1 MRYRNVC
8 LEAFVYTLPD
18 EIVTSA
24 QIEQMLAPVYSR
36 LRLPAGRLELITG
49 IAQRRFWRPGTLPS
63 EKSVLTAEKAL
74 RMTRLDRDLVGAL
87 VHGSVCRDFLEP
99 STASGVHR
107 QLGLSARCMVYDVSN
122 ACVGLMN
129 GVVQIANM
137 IELRQIRAGIVVG
150 TESAR
155 PVVENTI
162 RYLNEATSVTRS
174 QAKRALASLTLGSG
188 SAAIVLV
195 DRQLSRTGNRLL
207 GGVAW
212 TRSEAC
218 ELCHSGHDGSIG
230 DGGRTLMWTDSDAL
244 MRQGV
249 QAGKEVFPAFLEAT
263 GWTPGEIHRT
273 FCHQVGRAHRKLL
286 FETLELDTAIDYPT
300 VEFLGNT
307 GSVAL
312 PITAGLGFEAG
323 FAGGGDHVAL
333 WGVGSGINVVALG
346 VDWQTT
352 LVDGPGSPGL
362 LGASEADANKQAPA
376 PAYSLE

>member
-8 LEAFVYTLPD
+8 LEAFAYTLPE

-24 QIEQMLAPVYSR
+24 QIEEMLTPVYSR

-49 IAQRRFWRPGTLPS
+49 IAQRRFWAPGTLPS

-74 RMTRLDRDLVGAL
+74 HLARLDRNLVGAL

-107 QLGLSARCMVYDVSN
+107 RLGLPAQCMVYDVSN

-137 IELRQIRAGIVVG
+137 IELRQIRAGLVVG

-162 RYLNEATSVTRS
+162 RYLNEATSITRS
-174 QAKRALASLTLGSG
+174 EAKRALASLTLGSG
-188 SAAIVLV
+188 SAAILLV

-212 TRSEAC
+212 TRSEASD
-218 ELCHSGHDGSIG
+218 LCYSGHDASIA

-249 QAGKEVFPAFLEAT
+249 QAGKEVFPGFLEAT
-263 GWTPGEIHRT
+263 GWVPDEIHRT

-286 FETLELDTAIDYPT
+286 FETLELDVAIDYPT

-312 PITAGLGFEAG
+312 PITAALGFETG
-323 FAGGGDHVAL
+323 FARSGDHVAL

-352 LVDGPGSPGL
+352 LVDGSGPAGLPGGTD
-362 LGASEADANKQAPA
+362 SEAAKHAPS
-376 PAYSLE
+376 PVCSLE

>member
-24 QIEQMLAPVYSR
+24 QIEHMLAPAYER

-49 IAQRRFWRPGTLPS
+49 IAQRRFWPPGTLPS

-74 RMTRLDRDLVGAL
+74 RITGLDRGLVGAL
-87 VHGSVCRDFLEP
+87 VHASVCRDFLEP

-107 QLGLSARCMVYDVSN
+107 RLGLPPSCMVYDVSN

-129 GVVQIANM
+129 GLVQIANM

-162 RYLNEATSVTRS
+162 RYLNENTSLTRA
-174 QAKRALASLTLGSG
+174 QAKQALASLTLGSG

-195 DRQLSRTGNRLL
+195 DRKLSRTGNRLL

-249 QAGKEVFPAFLEAT
+249 QAGKEVFPAFLEALN
-263 GWTPGEIHRT
+263 WTPADIHRT
-273 FCHQVGRAHRKLL
+273 FCHQVGRAHRRLL
-286 FETLELDTAIDYPT
+286 FETLQLDSSIDYPT
-300 VEFLGNT
+300 VHFLGNT

-312 PITAGLGFEAG
+312 PITAALGLETG
-323 FAGGGDHVAL
+323 FARPGEHIAL
-333 WGVGSGINVVALG
+333 WGVGSGVNVVALG

-352 LVDGPGSPGL
+352 LRNGEVGESLPAGTTAA
-362 LGASEADANKQAPA
+362 ASAPSPA
-376 PAYSLE
+376 PACIVD

>member
-8 LEAFVYTLPD
+8 LEAFVYSLPD

-24 QIEQMLAPVYSR
+24 QIEQWLAPAYER

-49 IAQRRFWRPGTLPS
+49 IAERRFWPPGTLPS

-74 RMTRLDRDLVGAL
+74 RITGLDRERVGAL
-87 VHGSVCRDFLEP
+87 IHASVCRDFLEP

-107 QLGLSARCMVYDVSN
+107 RLGLPASCMVYDVSN
-122 ACVGLMN
+122 ACFGLMN

-162 RYLNEATSVTRS
+162 RYLNENTSLTRA
-174 QAKRALASLTLGSG
+174 QAKQALASLTLGSG
-188 SAAIVLV
+188 SAAVVLV

-218 ELCHSGHDGSIG
+218 ELCHSGYDASIG
-230 DGGRTLMWTDSDAL
+230 DGGGTLMWTDSDAL

-249 QAGKEVFPAFLEAT
+249 QAGKEVYPAFLET
-263 GWTPGEIHRT
+263 LDWTSNDIHRT
-273 FCHQVGRAHRKLL
+273 FCHQVGRAHRRLL
-286 FETLELDTAIDYPT
+286 FETLELDSSIDFPT
-300 VEFLGNT
+300 VHFLGNT

-312 PITAGLGFEAG
+312 PITAALGFETG
-323 FAGGGDHVAL
+323 FARPGEHIAL
-333 WGVGSGINVVALG
+333 WGIGSGVNVVALG

-352 LVDGPGSPGL
+352 LRDGEVAESLPAGTTTETSPQ
-362 LGASEADANKQAPA
+362 NAP
-376 PAYSLE
+376 PVCFVE